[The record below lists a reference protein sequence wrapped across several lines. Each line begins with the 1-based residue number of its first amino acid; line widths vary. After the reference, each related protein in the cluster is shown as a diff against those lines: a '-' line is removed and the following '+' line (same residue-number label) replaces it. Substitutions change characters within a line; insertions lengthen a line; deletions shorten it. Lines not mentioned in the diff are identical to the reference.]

1 MAKPKGGRK
10 STEASAAVT
19 ADVAKRSFGELIA
32 RAGFGKE
39 RIVITRHGKPLAAL
53 VSAQDLAALTDAA

>member
-1 MAKPKGGRK
+1 MAKRK
-10 STEASAAVT
+10 SDRKPTESSAAVT

-53 VSAQDLAALTDAA
+53 VSAQDLAVLNDAA